1 MPSDAIWTSAEGQC
15 MKGSDEAAQLAWRIL
30 QNGWKQVPSQP
41 RLPSN
46 VLQTEGQMNCF
57 SDSGGWNLRLR
68 YRSGW
73 LHRGCEAMR
82 EGSIVGPTPG
92 CICTVFT
99 L

>member
-46 VLQTEGQMNCF
+46 VLQTEGQK
-57 SDSGGWNLRLR
+57 
-68 YRSGW
+68 
-73 LHRGCEAMR
+73 
-82 EGSIVGPTPG
+82 
-92 CICTVFT
+92 
-99 L
+99 